1 MDFKGSR
8 TEQNLLAAFS
18 GESMARNKYLFFAEK
33 ARQEQHPEVAEL
45 FEQMAQNEGVH
56 GRLLY
61 QRLKGVGSSAANL
74 QDAIQG
80 EYGEWS
86 SMYPSFAQIAR
97 EEGFEDVGLLFE
109 QISKIE
115 KDHEFRFL
123 AALAKLNSSGGAKTS
138 APAPSVPKPA
148 ASAASAPKPAAPAAP
163 QMVTVQ
169 GYRCMFCGATYEKR
183 PDVCHVCQA
192 IGSFEPTTIQKR
204 VEN

>member
-61 QRLKGVGSSAANL
+61 QRLKGVGSSSANL
-74 QDAIQG
+74 QEAIQG

-97 EEGFEDVGLLFE
+97 EEGFEDVGLLFD

-123 AALAKLNSSGGAKTS
+123 AALAKLNRGGEKTA
-138 APAPSVPKPA
+138 AP
-148 ASAASAPKPAAPAAP
+148 AASAPKPAAP

-169 GYRCMFCGATYEKR
+169 GYRCMFCGATYESR

-204 VEN
+204 VDN

>member
-8 TEQNLLAAFS
+8 TEQNLMAAFS

-33 ARQEQHPEVAEL
+33 AKQEHHPEVAEL

-61 QRLKGVGSSAANL
+61 QRLKGVGNSAANL
-74 QDAIQG
+74 QEAIQG

-97 EEGFEDVGLLFE
+97 EEGFADIGLLFD

-123 AALAKLNSSGGAKTS
+123 AALAKLNSTDGATS
-138 APAPSVPKPA
+138 
-148 ASAASAPKPAAPAAP
+148 AAPAASTSAP
-163 QMVTVQ
+163 TAPAAPETVTVQ
-169 GYRCMFCGATYEKR
+169 GYRCMFCGATYESR

-204 VEN
+204 MDH

>member
-33 ARQEQHPEVAEL
+33 ARQEHHPEVAEL

-61 QRLKGVGSSAANL
+61 QRLKGVGSSSANL
-74 QDAIQG
+74 QEAIQG

-97 EEGFEDVGLLFE
+97 EEGFEDVGLLFD

-123 AALAKLNSSGGAKTS
+123 AALAKLNRAGGDKTA
-138 APAPSVPKPA
+138 AP
-148 ASAASAPKPAAPAAP
+148 AASAPKPAAPAAS

-169 GYRCMFCGATYEKR
+169 GYRCMFCGATYESR

-204 VEN
+204 VDN

>member
-33 ARQEQHPEVAEL
+33 ARQEHHPEVAEL

-61 QRLKGVGSSAANL
+61 QRLKGVGSSSANL
-74 QDAIQG
+74 QEAIQG

-97 EEGFEDVGLLFE
+97 EEGFEDVGLLFD

-123 AALAKLNSSGGAKTS
+123 AALAKLNRAGGDKTA
-138 APAPSVPKPA
+138 APAV
-148 ASAASAPKPAAPAAP
+148 SAPKPAAPAAP

-169 GYRCMFCGATYEKR
+169 GYRCMFCGATYESR

-204 VEN
+204 VDN

>member
-1 MDFKGSR
+1 
-8 TEQNLLAAFS
+8 
-18 GESMARNKYLFFAEK
+18 MARNKYLFFAEK

-61 QRLKGVGSSAANL
+61 HHLKGVGSSSANL
-74 QDAIQG
+74 QEAIQG

-97 EEGFEDVGLLFE
+97 EEGFEDIGLLFE

-123 AALAKLNSSGGAKTS
+123 AALAKLNSAGGEKA
-138 APAPSVPKPA
+138 A
-148 ASAASAPKPAAPAAP
+148 ASAASAPEAAAPAAP

-169 GYRCMFCGATYEKR
+169 GYRCMFCGATYESR

-204 VEN
+204 VDN

>member
-1 MDFKGSR
+1 MEFKGSR

-45 FEQMAQNEGVH
+45 FEQMAQNEGIH

-74 QDAIQG
+74 QEAIQG

-97 EEGFEDVGLLFE
+97 EEGFEEVGMLFD

-123 AALAKLNSSGGAKTS
+123 AALAKLNSSGGEKTA
-138 APAPSVPKPA
+138 APAV
-148 ASAASAPKPAAPAAP
+148 SAPKPAVSAAP
-163 QMVTVQ
+163 RTVTVQ
-169 GYRCMFCGATYEKR
+169 GYRCMFCGATYENR

-192 IGSFEPTTIQKR
+192 IGSFEPTTIQKC
-204 VEN
+204 VDD